1 MPLKTIYLFIYGKIG
16 NTIWPLE
23 GRVYSKSYIF
33 INDVPKSPTIQSQR
47 EREKREVLGSDRWS
61 WWRGSEIAHHQE
73 SSDMASRVV
82 PVPNQPRG
90 FRLI

>member
-1 MPLKTIYLFIYGKIG
+1 MEKLEIQYDRWRVASIPKAIYLLLTFQ
-16 NTIWPLE
+16 
-23 GRVYSKSYIF
+23 
-33 INDVPKSPTIQSQR
+33 KSPTIQSQR

>member
-1 MPLKTIYLFIYGKIG
+1 MEKLEIQYDRWRVASIPKAIYLLMTFQRAQ
-16 NTIWPLE
+16 L
-23 GRVYSKSYIF
+23 F
-33 INDVPKSPTIQSQR
+33 SPRER